1 MKDTKLSRRSL
12 LARMALGGGAL
23 VLPTSAWLACRPPPT
38 PVTLSQ
44 VRRTD
49 RYFVFYYMMGGWD
62 LTLLSD
68 PLEPKGRISTQYT
81 SSEIFD
87 AGRQRF
93 GPAMRPVKPW
103 FDRMGIIRGI
113 EAQALNHP
121 QARFQLVSGHF
132 KEPGEEVHA
141 SLQTRI
147 AAHIGKQYP
156 LPNLSSDG
164 IRPAVYLGDLDAHVK
179 PLRIRGVD
187 QLESLVRVDG
197 ATREYRAEIEAVI
210 AARDRAFV
218 QRYQDALAKD
228 FVTYAELAR
237 KAGNSDLAARAGHAS
252 PRVDLPDGLT
262 HVRRGTRWAEQARL
276 AVECIKH
283 DLAPC
288 VTVGSGEFDS
298 HDRYEYASHRQKVE
312 RGMETVAAI
321 CHGLE
326 QHKLDDGST
335 LLDKTTVCVF
345 SEFSR
350 EPWIN
355 ELGGKHHWSANA
367 VMLIGN
373 GVKRSATGEGPVV
386 FGETDDGLF
395 PVPIDAETGSRTSR
409 NADLLLI
416 THGLATVLRIAG
428 MDPEEHFDEP
438 PITAVLA

>member
-1 MKDTKLSRRSL
+1 MDDTKLTRRSL

-23 VLPTSAWLACRPPPT
+23 VLPTSAWLACRPAPSA
-38 PVTLSQ
+38 VAVSKE
-44 VRRTD
+44 RRTD

-68 PLEPKGRISTQYT
+68 PLVPNGRISTQYQP
-81 SSEIFD
+81 SEIFE
-87 AGRQRF
+87 AGKHRF
-93 GPAMRPVKPW
+93 GPAMRPVAPW

-132 KEPGEEVHA
+132 KEPGEAVHA
-141 SLQTRI
+141 SVQTRI
-147 AAHIGKQYP
+147 ARHIGKAYP

-164 IRPAVYLGDLDAHVK
+164 IRPAVYLGDHDAHVK
-179 PLRIRGVD
+179 PLRIRSVD
-187 QLESLVRVDG
+187 QLESLTRVDG
-197 ATREYRAEIEAVI
+197 DTRKYRADIEEVI

-218 QRYQDALAKD
+218 QRYQQALAKD

-237 KAGNSDLAARAGHAS
+237 RVGDSDLAARAALAGKLA
-252 PRVDLPDGLT
+252 LPSGLQ
-262 HVRRGTRWAEQARL
+262 HVQRGSRWAVQAEL

-298 HDRYEYASHRQKVE
+298 HDRNEYVSHRQKVE

-355 ELGGKHHWSANA
+355 ELGGKHHWSANS
-367 VMLIGN
+367 VILIGN
-373 GVKRSATGEGPVV
+373 GVKRSAAGEGPVV

-409 NADLLLI
+409 SAELMII
-416 THGLATVLRIAG
+416 THGLATVLQIAG
-428 MDPEEHFDEP
+428 VDPAQHFDEP

>member
-1 MKDTKLSRRSL
+1 MDDTKLNRRSL
-12 LARMALGGGAL
+12 LARMALAGGAL
-23 VLPTSAWLACRPPPT
+23 VLPSSAWIACRPEREEPP
-38 PVTLSQ
+38 VSSE
-44 VRRTD
+44 RRSD

-68 PLEPKGRISTQYT
+68 PLIERGRISTQYEP
-81 SSEIFD
+81 SEIFE

-93 GPAMRPVKPW
+93 GPAMRPVTPF
-103 FDRMGIIRGI
+103 FDRMAIIRGI

-132 KEPGEEVHA
+132 KEPGEEVQA

-147 AAHIGKQYP
+147 AAAIGKRYP
-156 LPNLSSDG
+156 LPNLSSDAM
-164 IRPAVYLGDLDAHVK
+164 RPAVYLGEMDAHVK
-179 PLRIRGVD
+179 PLRIASAR
-187 QLESLVRVDG
+187 QLESLARVEG
-197 ATREYRAEIEAVI
+197 ATPGYRKDIEEVI
-210 AARDRAFV
+210 AARDRAFAT
-218 QRYQDALAKD
+218 RYESALADD
-228 FVTYAELAR
+228 FVSYAQLAR
-237 KAGNSDLAARAGHAS
+237 AAGNSDLVARAKLAEPVS
-252 PRVDLPDGLT
+252 LPDGLK
-262 HVRRGTRWAEQARL
+262 HVRPDNRWGTQVQL

-283 DLAPC
+283 DMAPC

-298 HDRYEYASHRQKVE
+298 HDRNEYVSHRQKVE

-321 CHGLE
+321 CHGLLR
-326 QHKLDDGST
+326 HRLDDGST

-367 VMLIGN
+367 AMIIGN
-373 GVKRSATGEGPVV
+373 GVKRSAPGEGPVV

-395 PVPIDAETGSRTSR
+395 PVPIDAETGSRTSK

-416 THGLATVLRIAG
+416 THALSTVLSIAG
-428 MDPEEHFDEP
+428 VDPATHFDEP
-438 PITAVLA
+438 PIAAVLS